1 MGFSTRAILIR
12 TAPETSARS
21 TSRRSGR
28 LKSGFLSVITLSVA
42 LGAPDFG
49 LAQTG
54 PPRQPVGIYARPDI
68 DGCVN
73 NPGNDTSTDGCISNQ
88 VAALLSNPAISG
100 ISAFV
105 NWSDISMTS
114 STNALVGTNDWSI
127 LDDIFAAVAQW
138 NALNPTNTRKTI
150 QLGLQPGFHT
160 PQWVFNNLTNCD
172 PMFLTDSQGS
182 IVTNS
187 QGRLVLVGVDPSKV
201 TNTCGCASFLESED
215 KANPTVLPLPLP
227 WNSFYTN
234 AWVTFIHAVAGR
246 YGTNPLLVSMA
257 VAGPT
262 ASSCEIILPNENN
275 DTTNYLKWNPII
287 ALEFPDNPEYTNS
300 DILFIKAW
308 EDAIDLY
315 GEVFSNLTLV
325 VTTGTGLPNFLDT
338 NGVPYP
344 TYSVPPG
351 FAPDCAD
358 TNLARI
364 MDCAAETTILAYF
377 ANPQHGGNNAKA
389 TQESGLGAVAI
400 HIHPLGGGDL
410 DAHGIK
416 WLAQNTTSGSAPL
429 PGTSNVVSR
438 VLGGLQFDTSFSMS
452 PQTEGCPQLD
462 GCSTNNPISPE
473 QAFYNVLQVYFDGT
487 RVGGAYG
494 VIASNLPLNYV
505 QIYAADIL
513 YANTNTSGSTVTN
526 GLGSTNNMTASMLFT
541 NASFQISEIAEFDV
555 GLSVQAVG
563 QTVQLTWLATTPA
576 SYQLQVNQKLSDPNG
591 WKLASQTPT
600 TNGDYCQVSITP
612 TAAASFFRLA
622 PP

>member
-1 MGFSTRAILIR
+1 M
-12 TAPETSARS
+12 
-21 TSRRSGR
+21 
-28 LKSGFLSVITLSVA
+28 
-42 LGAPDFG
+42 
-49 LAQTG
+49 AQTV

-73 NPGNDTSTDGCISNQ
+73 NPGKDTSTDECISNQ

-114 STNALVGTNDWSI
+114 STNSLFGTNDWSI
-127 LDDIFAAVAQW
+127 LDDIFGAVAQW
-138 NALNPTNTRKTI
+138 NALNPTNAPKTI

-160 PQWVFNNLTNCD
+160 PQWVFNNLINCD
-172 PMFLTDSQGS
+172 PMFR
-182 IVTNS
+182 TNS
-187 QGRLVLVGVDPSKV
+187 QGAIVTNLQGTLVLLGVDPSKV

-215 KANPTVLPLPLP
+215 KANTTVLPLPLP

-234 AWVTFIHAVAGR
+234 AWAAFIHAFAGR
-246 YGTNPLLVSMA
+246 YGANPLLVSMS

-275 DTTNYLKWNPII
+275 DPTNYLKWNPLF
-287 ALEFPDNPEYTNS
+287 ALAFPDHLSLTNS
-300 DILFIKAW
+300 DTLFVQQW
-308 EDAIDLY
+308 EDTIDLY

-344 TYSVPPG
+344 TYTVPSG
-351 FAPDCAD
+351 FAPDCAE

-462 GCSTNNPISPE
+462 GCPTNNPISPE

-494 VIASNLPLNYV
+494 LIASNLPLNYV

-513 YANTNTSGSTVTN
+513 YANTNSTGSLVIDGSGNTS
-526 GLGSTNNMTASMLFT
+526 NMTAQTEFN
-541 NASFQISEIAEFDV
+541 NASSQVSEIAEFD
-555 GLSVQAVG
+555 LDLNLQMVG
-563 QTVQLTWLATTPA
+563 QTLRLNWLATTPA
-576 SYQLQVNQKLSDPNG
+576 SYQLQVNHNLSNPNG
-591 WKLASQTPT
+591 WTPAPQKET
-600 TNGDYCQVSITP
+600 FVGDYYQVSITP
-612 TAAASFFRLA
+612 TSSPAFFRLA